1 MVKFTTIA
9 ILIGTLT
16 ACSPQTVYVT
26 KFVKPIITNPGLP
39 ILPEKCAP
47 ANYVLL
53 EYKGTTMVAEPMK
66 EKLARLE
73 CDSDKVRYTKEL
85 LNTIHYFEEVT
96 K

>member
-1 MVKFTTIA
+1 MVKFITVGLVLA
-9 ILIGTLT
+9 VLT

-26 KFVKPIITNPGLP
+26 KFVKPTITDPGMP
-39 ILPEKCAP
+39 IAPEKCTP

-53 EYKGTTMVAEPMK
+53 EYKGTTVVAEPMK

-73 CDSDKVRYTKEL
+73 CDADKLRYTKEL
-85 LNTIHYFEEVT
+85 LNTIHYYEEVT